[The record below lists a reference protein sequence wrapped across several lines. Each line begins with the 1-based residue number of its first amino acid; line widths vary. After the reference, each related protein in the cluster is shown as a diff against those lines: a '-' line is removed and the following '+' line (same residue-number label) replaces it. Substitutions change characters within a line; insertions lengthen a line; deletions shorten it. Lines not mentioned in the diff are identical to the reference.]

1 MALSQK
7 QLDQRKYYIGS
18 SEAKIIASAD
28 LEKWHELIEEK
39 HNATSKVFPKSTQR
53 RMDAGSFL
61 EPAVLDWFEEDAK
74 IEVGSYQCGRTRVH
88 KKGNLSVPIHSTYD
102 ALTKAD
108 PFIPVEAKCHFGMWD
123 MDKIADLYSAQLQ
136 HHIFTGM
143 SDYCWLTVFF
153 GLNATTQYRKIN
165 RDQEYIDAYLHNALQ
180 WWNWYEFGVEP
191 KGAEDIMP
199 AQWTDMYTMDLSEL
213 EQFDAVVGREVD
225 SNCQSIL
232 KEKEAKHDADWAKVE
247 LRHLMPKLCR
257 QMKHKLGGNL
267 KGYQLTMTRTKGREP
282 SIKINQLKE
291 VANG

>member
-7 QLDQRKYYIGS
+7 QLDERKYYIGS

-39 HNATSKVFPKSTQR
+39 HNATSKVFPKTTQR
-53 RMDAGSFL
+53 RMDAGTFL
-61 EPAVLDWFEEDAK
+61 EPAVLEWFEEDAK

-102 ALTKAD
+102 ALTKSD

-123 MDKIADLYSAQLQ
+123 MDKIADMYSAQLQ
-136 HHIFTGM
+136 HHIYTGM
-143 SDYCWLTVFF
+143 SDHCWLTVFF

-165 RDQEYIDAYLHNALQ
+165 RDQEYIDAYLHNAIQ

-191 KGAEDIMP
+191 KGAEDLMP
-199 AQWTDMYTMDLSEL
+199 ANWTEMFTMEMSDLES
-213 EQFDAVVGREVD
+213 FDANLDKEVVL
-225 SNCQSIL
+225 NAQSIIS
-232 KEKEAKHDADWAKVE
+232 EKEAKADADKAKIE
-247 LRHLMPKLCR
+247 LRHLMPRNCR
-257 QMKHKLGGNL
+257 QMTHRLGGNL
-267 KGYQLTMTRTKGREP
+267 KGYKLTMTRTKGREP

-291 VANG
+291 VVNG

>member
-7 QLDQRKYYIGS
+7 QLDERKYYIGS

-39 HNATSKVFPKSTQR
+39 HNATSKVFPKTTQR
-53 RMDAGSFL
+53 RMDAGTFL
-61 EPAVLDWFEEDAK
+61 EPAVLEWFEEDAK

-123 MDKIADLYSAQLQ
+123 MDKIADMYSAQLQ
-136 HHIFTGM
+136 HHIYTGM
-143 SDYCWLTVFF
+143 TDHCWLTVFF
-153 GLNATTQYRKIN
+153 GLNANTQYRKIN
-165 RDQEYIDAYLHNALQ
+165 RDQEYIDAYLHNAIQ

-191 KGAEDIMP
+191 KGAEDLMP
-199 AQWTDMYTMDLSEL
+199 ANWTEMFTMEMSDLES
-213 EQFDAVVGREVD
+213 FDANLDKEVVL
-225 SNCQSIL
+225 NAQSIIS
-232 KEKEAKHDADWAKVE
+232 EKEAKADAEKAKIE
-247 LRHLMPKLCR
+247 LRHLMPRNCR
-257 QMKHKLGGNL
+257 QMTHRLGGNL
-267 KGYQLTMTRTKGREP
+267 KGYKLTMTRTKGREP

-291 VANG
+291 VVNG

>member
-7 QLDQRKYYIGS
+7 QLDERKYYIGS

-39 HNATSKVFPKSTQR
+39 HNATSKVFPKTTQR
-53 RMDAGSFL
+53 RMDAGTFL
-61 EPAVLDWFEEDAK
+61 EPAVLEWFEEDAK

-102 ALTKAD
+102 ALTKSD

-136 HHIFTGM
+136 HHIYTGM
-143 SDYCWLTVFF
+143 SDHCWLTVFF

-165 RDQEYIDAYLHNALQ
+165 RDQEYIDAYLHNAIQ

-191 KGAEDIMP
+191 KGAEDLMP
-199 AQWTDMYTMDLSEL
+199 ANWTDMFTMEMSDLES
-213 EQFDAVVGREVD
+213 FDANLDKEVVL
-225 SNCQSIL
+225 NAQSIIS
-232 KEKEAKHDADWAKVE
+232 EKEAKADADKAKIE
-247 LRHLMPKLCR
+247 LRHLMPRNCR
-257 QMKHKLGGNL
+257 QMTHRLGGNL
-267 KGYQLTMTRTKGREP
+267 KGYKLTMTRTKGREP

-291 VANG
+291 VVNG

>member
-7 QLDQRKYYIGS
+7 QLEERRYFIGS
-18 SEAKIIASAD
+18 SDAKIIASAD
-28 LEKWHELIEEK
+28 LEKWHQLIEEK

-123 MDKIADLYSAQLQ
+123 MDKIADMYSAQLQ
-136 HHIFTGM
+136 HHIYTGM
-143 SDYCWLTVFF
+143 TDHCWLTVFF
-153 GLNATTQYRKIN
+153 GLNANTQYRKIN
-165 RDQEYIDAYLHNALQ
+165 RDQEYIDAYLHNAIQ

-191 KGAEDIMP
+191 KGAEDLMP
-199 AQWTDMYTMDLSEL
+199 ANWTEMFTMEMSDLES
-213 EQFDAVVGREVD
+213 FDANLDKEVVL
-225 SNCQSIL
+225 NAQSIIS
-232 KEKEAKHDADWAKVE
+232 EKEAKADAEKAKIE
-247 LRHLMPKLCR
+247 LRHLMPRNCR
-257 QMKHKLGGNL
+257 QMTHRLGGNL
-267 KGYQLTMTRTKGREP
+267 KGYKLTMTRTKGREP

-291 VANG
+291 VVNG

>member
-7 QLDQRKYYIGS
+7 QLDERKYYIGS

-39 HNATSKVFPKSTQR
+39 HNATSKVFPKTTQR
-53 RMDAGSFL
+53 RMDAGTFL
-61 EPAVLDWFEEDAK
+61 EPAVLEWFEEDAK

-136 HHIFTGM
+136 HHIYTGM
-143 SDYCWLTVFF
+143 SDHCWLTVFF

-165 RDQEYIDAYLHNALQ
+165 RDQEYIDAYLHNAIQ

-191 KGAEDIMP
+191 KGAEDLMP

-213 EQFDAVVGREVD
+213 ESFDANLDKQVVL
-225 SNCQSIL
+225 NAQSIIS
-232 KEKEAKHDADWAKVE
+232 EKEAKADADKAKIE
-247 LRHLMPKLCR
+247 LRHLMPRNCR
-257 QMKHKLGGNL
+257 QMAHKLGGNL
-267 KGYQLTMTRTKGREP
+267 KGYKLTMTRTKGREP

-291 VANG
+291 VVNG

>member
-7 QLDQRKYYIGS
+7 QLEERRYFIGS
-18 SEAKIIASAD
+18 SDAKIIASAD

-39 HNATSKVFPKSTQR
+39 HNATPKVFPKADQR
-53 RMDAGSFL
+53 RMDAGTYMEGF
-61 EPAVLDWFEEDAK
+61 VLDCFEEDAK
-74 IEVGSYQCGRTRVH
+74 MEIGSYQCGRTNVY
-88 KKGNLSVPIHSTYD
+88 KKGNLAVPIHSTYD
-102 ALTKAD
+102 ALTKAE
-108 PFIPVEAKCHFGMWD
+108 PFTPVEAKCHFGMWD

-143 SDYCWLTVFF
+143 TDHCWLVVWF
-153 GLNATTQYRKIN
+153 GLNAQTQFRKIN

-191 KGAEDIMP
+191 KGAEDLMP
-199 AQWTDMYTMDLSEL
+199 AQWTDMYTMELSDL
-213 EQFDAVVGREVD
+213 EQFDANLSREVD

-232 KEKEAKHDADWAKVE
+232 KEKEAKHDADYAKVE

-257 QMKHKLGGNL
+257 QITHKLGGNL
-267 KGYQLTMTRTKGREP
+267 KGYKLTMTRTKGREP

-291 VANG
+291 VVNG